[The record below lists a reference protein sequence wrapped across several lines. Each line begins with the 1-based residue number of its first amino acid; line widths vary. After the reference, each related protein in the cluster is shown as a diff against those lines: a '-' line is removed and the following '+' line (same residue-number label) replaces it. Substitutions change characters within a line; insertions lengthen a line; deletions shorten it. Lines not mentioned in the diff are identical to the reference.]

1 MHTHRA
7 LFTQIVMD
15 CPFCNQLF
23 IASATNRS
31 DSARMSIIEAR
42 TAAAVR
48 ERTKRR
54 KRRWTEI
61 VRDRQLYLM
70 FLPILVWLIMFR
82 YVPMY
87 GLQIAFRNFRFADG
101 ISGSEWVGFD
111 HFVRMFG
118 SPEFFLLLRNTLLL
132 NVYQLVFQFPAPIVL
147 ALMLNEVRNRTF
159 KRVSQTLL
167 YVPHF
172 ISWVVLGGIII
183 AILSPSTGII
193 NNIRVQ
199 LFGAEPVH
207 YLISNRWW
215 VFWFIVS
222 GIWKS
227 AGWGTIIYLAAI
239 SGIDP
244 QLYEAA
250 TIDGAGKFRQIFHI
264 TLPGISGT
272 IAILLI
278 LNLGG
283 FIEIGFEQIYMLQ
296 NAVVREVAEVIP
308 TYVYRAGLRNG
319 LFSYTAGIGFFQS
332 VVGLVL
338 VWGANKAVKGL
349 GGSGLW

>member
-1 MHTHRA
+1 MAVVETAEQR
-7 LFTQIVMD
+7 TPEVTT
-15 CPFCNQLF
+15 
-23 IASATNRS
+23 TNLK
-31 DSARMSIIEAR
+31 
-42 TAAAVR
+42 
-48 ERTKRR
+48 KRR
-54 KRRWTEI
+54 RWSEI
-61 VRDRQLYLM
+61 VRDRQLYFM
-70 FLPILVWLIMFR
+70 FLPVLIWLIMFR

-101 ISGSEWVGFD
+101 IGGSEWVGFE
-111 HFVRMFG
+111 HFRRMFT
-118 SPEFFLLLRNTLLL
+118 SPAFFEILRNTLLL
-132 NVYQLVFQFPAPIVL
+132 NVYQLVFQFPAPIIL
-147 ALMLNEVRNRTF
+147 ALMLNEVHNKLF
-159 KRVSQTLL
+159 KRVTQTLL

-183 AILSPSTGII
+183 AILSPSTGIV
-193 NNIRVQ
+193 NTLRTT
-199 LFGAEPVH
+199 LFGLEPIH
-207 YLISNRWW
+207 YLINEVWW
-215 VFWFIVS
+215 VVWFIIS

-250 TIDGAGKFRQIFHI
+250 TIDGAGKFRKIFHI
-264 TLPGISGT
+264 TLPGISST

-278 LNLGG
+278 LNLGN
-283 FIEIGFEQIYMLQ
+283 FIEIGFEQIYMLK
-296 NAVVREVAEVIP
+296 NPVVNEVASVIP
-308 TYVYRAGLRNG
+308 TYVYEAGLRGG

-338 VWGANKAVKGL
+338 VWAANRVVKAL